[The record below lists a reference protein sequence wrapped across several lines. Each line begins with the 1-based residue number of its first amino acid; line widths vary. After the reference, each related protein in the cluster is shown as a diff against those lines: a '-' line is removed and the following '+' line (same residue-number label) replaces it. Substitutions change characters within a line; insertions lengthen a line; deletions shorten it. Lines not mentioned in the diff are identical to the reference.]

1 MLTAGVIT
9 WEAPAPFLTAG
20 KGEDKMPGNGVF
32 PDDLFGG
39 ILDLNQDGNTD
50 ALEWELVCEGLEE
63 CAEDEEE

>member
-1 MLTAGVIT
+1 
-9 WEAPAPFLTAG
+9 
-20 KGEDKMPGNGVF
+20 MPGNGVF